1 LIYCRRFLIRAMRLA
16 EVVSAL
22 ITRDRAT
29 VPSIAAASEPSR
41 HPCWVAAI
49 ALCRLGCS
57 ILLLAATI
65 ATRPAFAVP
74 SFAVQTG
81 QPCASCHI
89 GAFGP
94 HLTPQGRDFKLH
106 GYVGSDGQ
114 DHGLPLA
121 FTTQS
126 SFTHTQVPQPG
137 GAAPGF
143 KPNDNV
149 AIDQVAAYYAGR
161 ITSDIGAFMEFKF
174 DGVDQQARV
183 DNIDIRHV
191 VEGQLFG
198 KDVVWGV
205 TVNNAPTVQDAW
217 NSTPV
222 WGFPFNR
229 SPVAPTPM
237 ATTLVDG
244 ALSQRVVGAGG
255 YVLWNDLFYWEA
267 DTYKG
272 LDTTGLR
279 AFGQVP
285 IDDSDRTTTFMPYG
299 RFALIRDWDKHHIEV
314 GAFALSASVIPGGNQ
329 TLGLGV
335 RKTDVAF
342 DATYQYITDPT
353 KVTSD
358 RLSAH
363 AIFIHEDARMD
374 AGAAQLLTGALPT
387 HWLDTMRVDVSYSFG
402 ATITPAIQYF
412 RTTGSSDIN
421 YWATPTGS
429 PNSDGMIFEVAY
441 VPWGKPDSP
450 FPNVNLRLAVQYVNY
465 FTFDGTSANAR
476 NNNAFYFSLRTAV
489 KF

>member
-1 LIYCRRFLIRAMRLA
+1 LT
-16 EVVSAL
+16 
-22 ITRDRAT
+22 TRDETTAFKTATAVEPKGWFGGRSAT
-29 VPSIAAASEPSR
+29 VSWAAE
-41 HPCWVAAI
+41 I
-49 ALCRLGCS
+49 S
-57 ILLLAATI
+57 ILLVLCTVPQTRQALAL
-65 ATRPAFAVP
+65 PA
-74 SFAVQTG
+74 FAVQTG

-106 GYVGSDGQ
+106 GYVGSDGK

-121 FTTQS
+121 FATIS
-126 SFTHTQVPQPG
+126 SFTHTTAPQPG

-161 ITSDIGAFMEFKF
+161 ITSDIGGFLEFKF
-174 DGVDQQARV
+174 DGVKQQAQV

-191 VEGQLFG
+191 REGQLFG
-198 KDVVWGV
+198 QDALWGI

-229 SPVAPTPM
+229 SPLAPNPM

-244 ALSQRVVGAGG
+244 ALSQRVVGAGA
-255 YVLWNDLFYWEA
+255 YVLWNDLLYWEA
-267 DTYKG
+267 DAYKG
-272 LDTTGLR
+272 LNTTGLR

-285 IDDSDRTTTFMPYG
+285 IDDSDRTTAFLPYA
-299 RFALIRDWDKHHIEV
+299 RFALLRDWEKHHLEL
-314 GAFALSASVIPGGNQ
+314 GAFGLYGSVVPGGNQ

-335 RKTDVAF
+335 RKTDAAF

-363 AIFIHEDARMD
+363 ATYIHESANMD
-374 AGAAQLLTGALPT
+374 ASAAQALTGALPN
-387 HWLDTMRVDVSYSFG
+387 HLLDTFRVDVSYSFG

-412 RTTGSSDIN
+412 RTTGTADAN
-421 YWATPTGS
+421 YWGTANGS
-429 PNSDGMIFEVAY
+429 PNSDGLIFEIAY

-450 FPNVNLRLAVQYVNY
+450 FPNANLRLAAQYVNY
-465 FTFDGTSANAR
+465 FTFDGTSTNAR
-476 NNNAFYFSLRTAV
+476 ANNNFYFSVRTAV